1 VSTIG
6 EPLPET
12 PGAQPPRRGIRGLF
26 QRSGDPLGSNYRKL
40 WTASAISNLGDGVR
54 WTALPLLGA
63 SITRDPAKI
72 AAIDL
77 FATLPWF
84 LFALLAGALVDR
96 WDKRLA
102 MAIANGVRFLLVL
115 GLALATLWGAESLLL
130 IYVVGFLMGCSETIF
145 DNSAQTILPAIVRKD
160 QLERANGRLY
170 AAEIINNQFVG
181 PPLGGFLFAAAA
193 AAPFFLDSASFL
205 ISALLI
211 AVLVGSFRSPRDET
225 AGATTI
231 RTDIAEGLKWLW
243 NHRLI
248 RTLAI
253 MLGIWNGVSMAGFA
267 IFVLFALEILG
278 LDEVGYGILLGAST
292 VGSLIGSMAA
302 SRLSKAGAG
311 TTLIA
316 MVTLGALSSLGIGL
330 TSSAIV
336 VGLMSAIFGFTS
348 VVWNVITVSL
358 RQAIIPD
365 RLLGRVNS
373 VYRLLGWGSMPV
385 GAALGGVMGSTLG
398 LRSPFIM
405 QAIVLI
411 LMAIVALPIINN
423 KSIAAARAA
432 AENS

>member
-1 VSTIG
+1 MSTTG
-6 EPLPET
+6 EPLLEK
-12 PGAQPPRRGIRGLF
+12 PGAQPPRRGVRRILGA
-26 QRSGDPLGSNYRKL
+26 GEPLGPNYRKL

-63 SITRDPAKI
+63 SITHDPAKI

-77 FATLPWF
+77 FSTLPWF

-96 WDKRLA
+96 WDKRIA
-102 MAIANGVRFLLVL
+102 MAIANGVRFILV
-115 GLALATLWGAESLLL
+115 LALALGTLWGNESLVLL
-130 IYVVGFLMGCSETIF
+130 YVVGFLLGCSETIF

-160 QLERANGRLY
+160 QLEKANGRLY
-170 AAEIINNQFVG
+170 AAEIINNQFAG
-181 PPLGGFLFAAAA
+181 PPLGGFLFAVAA

-211 AVLVGSFRSPRDET
+211 AALVGSFRSPRD
-225 AGATTI
+225 ADVLDTTL
-231 RTDIAEGLKWLW
+231 RKDIAEGLRWLW

-267 IFVLFALEILG
+267 IFVLYALEILG
-278 LDEVGYGILLGAST
+278 LDEVGYGVLLAAGT
-292 VGSLIGSMAA
+292 VGSLIGSAAA

-311 TTLIA
+311 STLIA
-316 MVTLGALSSLGIGL
+316 MVLMGAISSLGIAL
-330 TSSAIV
+330 TSTAWV
-336 VGLMSAIFGFTS
+336 VALMSAIFGFTS

-373 VYRLLGWGSMPV
+373 VYRLLGWGSMPI
-385 GAALGGVMGSTLG
+385 GAAIGGLMGRTWG
-398 LRSPFIM
+398 LRSPFYL
-405 QAIVLI
+405 QFGVLVV
-411 LMAIVALPIINN
+411 MAIVVLPVINN
-423 KSIAAARAA
+423 RTIAEARAA
-432 AENS
+432 AA

>member
-1 VSTIG
+1 MSTTG
-6 EPLPET
+6 EPLPDT
-12 PGAQPPRRGIRGLF
+12 PGAQPPRRGLRRAFG
-26 QRSGDPLGSNYRKL
+26 SGESLGTNYRKL

-63 SITRDPAKI
+63 SITHDPAKI

-77 FATLPWF
+77 FSTLPWF
-84 LFALLAGALVDR
+84 LFALIAGALVDR
-96 WDKRLA
+96 WDKRMA
-102 MAIANGVRFLLVL
+102 MAIANGIRFLLVL
-115 GLALATLWGAESLLL
+115 GLALGTLWGNESLVLL
-130 IYVVGFLMGCSETIF
+130 YVIGFLLGCSETIF

-160 QLERANGRLY
+160 QLEKANGRLY
-170 AAEIINNQFVG
+170 AAEIINNQFAG

-211 AVLVGSFRSPRDET
+211 AVLVGSFRSPRDE
-225 AGATTI
+225 ASGPTTI
-231 RTDIAEGLKWLW
+231 RKDIAEGLKWLW

-267 IFVLFALEILG
+267 IFVLYALEVLG
-278 LDEVGYGILLGAST
+278 LNEVGYGVLLGAST
-292 VGSLIGSMAA
+292 VGSLVGSMAA

-316 MVTLGALSSLGIGL
+316 MVLLGALSSLGIGL
-330 TSSAIV
+330 SSSAIV

-358 RQAIIPD
+358 RQAIIPS

-373 VYRLLGWGSMPV
+373 VYRLLGWGSMPI
-385 GAALGGVMGSTLG
+385 GAAIGGVMGQTLG
-398 LRSPFIM
+398 LRSPFFM
-405 QAIVLI
+405 QTII
-411 LMAIVALPIINN
+411 LVIMAIMVLPIINN
-423 KSIAAARAA
+423 KTIAAARAA
-432 AENS
+432 AEDS

>member
-1 VSTIG
+1 VFTRLG
-6 EPLPET
+6 EPLGP
-12 PGAQPPRRGIRGLF
+12 
-26 QRSGDPLGSNYRKL
+26 NYRKL

-63 SITRDPAKI
+63 SITHDPAKI

-77 FATLPWF
+77 FSTLPWF
-84 LFALLAGALVDR
+84 LFALIAGALVDR
-96 WDKRLA
+96 WDKRIA

-115 GLALATLWGAESLLL
+115 GLALGTLWGNESLLL
-130 IYVVGFLMGCSETIF
+130 LYVIGFMLGCSETIF

-160 QLERANGRLY
+160 QLESANGRLY
-170 AAEIINNQFVG
+170 AAEIINNQFAG

-193 AAPFFLDSASFL
+193 SAPFFLDSASFL

-211 AVLVGSFRSPRDET
+211 AALIGSFKSPRDSDVP
-225 AGATTI
+225 ATTL
-231 RTDIAEGLKWLW
+231 RKDIAEGLKWLW

-267 IFVLFALEILG
+267 IFVLYALEILG
-278 LDEVGYGILLGAST
+278 LNEVGYGVLLAAGT
-292 VGSLIGSMAA
+292 IGSLIGSMAA
-302 SRLSKAGAG
+302 SRLSKAGPG

-316 MVTLGALSSLGIGL
+316 MVLLGAGSSLGIAL
-330 TSSAIV
+330 TSSAV
-336 VGLMSAIFGFTS
+336 VVALMSAIFGFTS

-373 VYRLLGWGSMPV
+373 VYRLLGWGSMPI
-385 GAALGGVMGSTLG
+385 GAAVGGVMGRTLG
-398 LRSPFIM
+398 LRSPF
-405 QAIVLI
+405 VLQFGV
-411 LMAIVALPIINN
+411 LVVMALVVLPVINN
-423 KSIAAARAA
+423 KTIAAARAA
-432 AENS
+432 AE